1 LASYHYSHKPV
12 SRAKGQSAV
21 AGAAYRAADKLYDRT
36 LDQTFDYTRRTGVLH
51 AEMVLPTQL
60 ARGDLQWNFNRQE
73 LWNRAEE
80 AERRRDSR
88 IAREHEIAL
97 PHELNRAQ
105 QLKLL
110 RAFSQEIADRYR
122 VAVDFA
128 LHRPHRKGDARN
140 FHAHVYATTREVT
153 ATGLGPKATIE
164 LSDTDRY
171 KRGLPSGRVEL
182 KAVRARFEQIQ
193 NEHLA
198 AHGIKARVDC
208 RTLEEQGIDRI
219 PTTHLGP
226 AVSGMQRRGMD
237 TQVGDR
243 IREQTQ
249 QEAQRRL
256 ERASELGWLERE
268 GLELKRSILELS
280 TDLRE
285 ARAFRRQEQRH
296 TQSERGMSMDELARE
311 AAEKWAREYGN
322 KPRPSMEELQRQSR
336 EAWLKQR
343 QQSET
348 TVKKSRARKPVIERD
363 AGDDKE
369 KPSQREQERDLGD
382 DFEL

>member
-1 LASYHYSHKPV
+1 
-12 SRAKGQSAV
+12 
-21 AGAAYRAADKLYDRT
+21 
-36 LDQTFDYTRRTGVLH
+36 
-51 AEMVLPTQL
+51 
-60 ARGDLQWNFNRQE
+60 
-73 LWNRAEE
+73 
-80 AERRRDSR
+80 
-88 IAREHEIAL
+88 
-97 PHELNRAQ
+97 
-105 QLKLL
+105 
-110 RAFSQEIADRYR
+110 
-122 VAVDFA
+122 VDFA

-198 AHGIKARVDC
+198 AHGIKARVDS

-226 AVSGMQRRGMD
+226 AVAGMQRRGMD
-237 TQVGDR
+237 TQVGER
-243 IREQTQ
+243 IREQTR

-285 ARAFRRQEQRH
+285 ARAFRRQEQR
-296 TQSERGMSMDELARE
+296 QIQGERGKSMDELARE
-311 AAEKWAREYGN
+311 AAERWAREYGN
-322 KPRPSMEELQRQSR
+322 KPKLSPEELQRQGR
-336 EAWLKQR
+336 EEWQR
-343 QQSET
+343 LRGQRE
-348 TVKKSRARKPVIERD
+348 VAAKKPRTRKHVVERD
-363 AGDDKE
+363 AGNDEDKQN
-369 KPSQREQERDLGD
+369 QRERDQDLRD